1 LALPA
6 LRTVRAVFPHTA
18 LQSVVSSS
26 EVSRGLPSCVE
37 CEQPGLREECVGPAL
52 MIVATSPEARPLL
65 LLAQERSQPSADE
78 PVDSD
83 EGARIGV
90 LEVAEPTA
98 ERPVEIG
105 DDASEA
111 VAARALRLLPDFV
124 FEAGQALLADKP
136 PAGLEPVAEEVEAF
150 PGLPAGGCQERCV
163 RRFL

>member
-1 LALPA
+1 
-6 LRTVRAVFPHTA
+6 
-18 LQSVVSSS
+18 
-26 EVSRGLPSCVE
+26 
-37 CEQPGLREECVGPAL
+37 

-111 VAARALRLLPDFV
+111 VAARMRENRPYGS
-124 FEAGQALLADKP
+124 EGGEGQNPSRPLSS
-136 PAGLEPVAEEVEAF
+136 
-150 PGLPAGGCQERCV
+150 Q
-163 RRFL
+163 